1 MQSQKKRR
9 KKVKKELDS
18 PVNLRYYRE
27 KMNNINKLKNGSLY
41 KNKAKDKTE
50 RVVGRLNSQR
60 VWTQFHKE
68 PVEATPIKDLE
79 IAAQEEVDNYLK

>member
-1 MQSQKKRR
+1 MLSQKKRR

-18 PVNLRYYRE
+18 PVNPRYYRK

-50 RVVGRLNSQR
+50 RVLGRLNSRR

-68 PVEATPIKDLE
+68 PVEATSIKDLE
-79 IAAQEEVDNYLK
+79 LAGQQDVDKYLN